1 MRIISVVSVFAFL
14 FTIMAGVACDSI
26 PGMGNAQQPIVQPV
40 QGIQQV
46 PVPMQPG
53 VPGQVPQALPTVP
66 GVQVP
71 GMPAAVPGTPVAA
84 QPAVPGVAAVPGLP
98 VAAAIPVAAPI
109 APTPTG
115 DLLTDRLNEVKFQ
128 QAADKTATSALAKVA
143 LATAKSQSYQVQLP
157 GPPYCHAFVAV
168 GDDAVKN
175 VDLVIESPTAV
186 PEAMDSTADNRAF
199 IANHCPTIAG
209 SYKLIVKMADGQG
222 EVAVQVFSK

>member
-26 PGMGNAQQPIVQPV
+26 PGMGNAQQQPIVQPV
-40 QGIQQV
+40 QGVQQM
-46 PVPMQPG
+46 PV
-53 VPGQVPQALPTVP
+53 PTVP
-66 GVQVP
+66 
-71 GMPAAVPGTPVAA
+71 ATVPGTPVAA
-84 QPAVPGVAAVPGLP
+84 QPTVPGVVAAVPGLP
-98 VAAAIPVAAPI
+98 VAAAVPVAAPAAPL

-128 QAADKTATSALAKVA
+128 QAADKTATSALTKVA

-157 GPPYCHAFVAV
+157 GPPYCHAFIAV

-186 PEAMDSTADNRAF
+186 PEAMDSTTDNRAF

-209 SYKLIVKMADGQG
+209 SYKLTVKMTDGQG